1 MHVPDG
7 FLDQPTSLAT
17 GAIAAAGVV
26 AALVRARREG
36 VDERVAPMVGIAA
49 TVVFAVQMANFPVG
63 AGVSGHLMG
72 GVLLAVLV
80 GPAVALL
87 CMSVVLVVQAF
98 VFADGGITALG
109 TNVTLLGV
117 VAIAVGWG
125 VFRVAL
131 RALPNNRRSLVAAS
145 AIGAFVS
152 VPAAA
157 AVFMVLFAVGGQV
170 PVPLDAAFATMI
182 GWHVVIGVGE
192 AVITA
197 LMVSAVLAARPDLVH
212 AARPVLA
219 SAPRRVRAPGR
230 VAEKVPV

>member
-7 FLDQPTSLAT
+7 FLDLPTSIAT
-17 GAIAAAGVV
+17 GAIAVAGV
-26 AALVRARREG
+26 AAAIVRVRREG
-36 VDERVAPMVGIAA
+36 IDERVAPMVGIAA
-49 TVVFAVQMANFPVG
+49 TVVFAAQMANFPVG

-98 VFADGGITALG
+98 LFADGGVTALG

-125 VFRVAL
+125 AFRLTLLV
-131 RALPNNRRSLVAAS
+131 LPNRRRSIVAAS

-157 AVFMVLFAVGGQV
+157 AVFTVLFAVGGQA
-170 PVPLDAAFATMI
+170 PVPLDEVFAAMVGRHA
-182 GWHVVIGVGE
+182 VIGVGE

-197 LMVSAVLAARPDLVH
+197 LVVSAVLAARPDLVS
-212 AARPVLA
+212 AARPA
-219 SAPRRVRAPGR
+219 RAPRRA
-230 VAEKVPV
+230 AEEVPV